1 MHERAFGGTRYNDL
15 PRPNA
20 SPPPSIRTVY
30 NRNFQ
35 PSMELLPAL
44 EPPAPRAE
52 GAGLFEDWSE
62 EVRAADD
69 MFEATTALQG
79 EHARL

>member
-1 MHERAFGGTRYNDL
+1 MHERAFGGARYNDL

-20 SPPPSIRTVY
+20 SPPPSIRAMY
-30 NRNFQ
+30 NKNFQ
-35 PSMELLPAL
+35 PSMELLPGL
-44 EPPAPRAE
+44 PPPTPRAE
-52 GAGLFEDWSE
+52 GPGLFEDWSE

-69 MFEATTALQG
+69 MFEATIDLEG